1 MLAPILDSTHYRNL
15 WTSPTLLME
24 YMDDIAVYQPESRVS
39 SKTALCDQAYPIAAS
54 TEVAGS
60 RAFADLTS
68 FFAVESSLV

>member
-1 MLAPILDSTHYRNL
+1 
-15 WTSPTLLME
+15 ME